1 MRENTFSTICDYY
14 TNQNCINNKC
24 DALEKLYEIYDKT
37 SIIEWELIMCAL
49 DEIVYTALHLK

>member
-1 MRENTFSTICDYY
+1 VTTIY
-14 TNQNCINNKC
+14 QNCINNKC

-37 SIIEWELIMCAL
+37 SIIEWELVMCAL